1 MGEQRPYGRRWE
13 QRPLW
18 EPPITAPAVPP
29 QIERHDSCAY
39 DYLEVR
45 DGGSESG
52 ALIGRFCGYEKPDDI
67 KSASNRLWLKFV
79 SDGSINKA
87 GFAVSFFKGGGR
99 SGGGAGRGGAAL
111 SAERFASPQRWTNV
125 RGPTTAAASSAA
137 STRWAAISAAASPAT
152 SWRPTGGAAR
162 VSAAPLRP
170 TAPHSAAP

>member
-1 MGEQRPYGRRWE
+1 MGADGNSAPMGEQRPYGREWE

-99 SGGGAGRGGAAL
+99 SGGGGARRGGA
-111 SAERFASPQRWTNV
+111 ER
-125 RGPTTAAASSAA
+125 
-137 STRWAAISAAASPAT
+137 
-152 SWRPTGGAAR
+152 
-162 VSAAPLRP
+162 
-170 TAPHSAAP
+170 